1 MAINRR
7 FFFDSARLT
16 LFDGRLSPSQV
27 AGLTTILDEWE
38 NGMAREDDRW
48 LAYML
53 GTTHH
58 ETGRTMQPVRETFAA
73 TDDQAIAK
81 LERAWAAGRL
91 PWVSRPYWRRDANGK
106 TWLGRGY
113 VQLTHKSNY
122 EAVKQL
128 TGIDVVANPDLVMRV
143 DIATKVLFKG
153 MANGL
158 FTGKKLSDYFNP
170 SKEDWTSARRII
182 NGTER
187 AELVASYAKKYYGS
201 ISYTT

>member
-1 MAINRR
+1 MTINRK
-7 FFFDSARLT
+7 FFFDSARLS
-16 LFDGRLSPSQV
+16 LFDGSLSQSQV

-38 NGMAREDDRW
+38 SGMAHEDDRW

-73 TDDQAIAK
+73 TDDQAITR

-91 PWVSRPYWRRDANGK
+91 PWVSKPYWRRDADGK

-113 VQLTHKSNY
+113 VQLTGKSNY
-122 EAVKQL
+122 EKAAQL
-128 TGIDVVANPDLVMRV
+128 TGIDVVADPDRVMDV
-143 DIATKVLFKG
+143 DIATKILFQG
-153 MANGL
+153 MTRGM
-158 FTGKKLSDYFNP
+158 FTGKKLADYFSP
-170 SKEDWTSARRII
+170 SKEDWTNARRII

-187 AELVASYAKKYYGS
+187 AELVAGYAKKYYAS